1 MTMNNKQKDVRSM
14 KAYDNTAFL
23 NSKTARSIRI
33 MCELEETRER
43 LAQNNV
49 ERTILF
55 FGTAR
60 AKSYADHAKAIT
72 IAEERIIKATA
83 DNDSDALAQCN
94 SDLKR
99 LKSTAWLCRHFDDI
113 TELSTKVTEWCLSL
127 VNQTGMSV
135 PFMVSTGG
143 GPGLM
148 EAANKGASQVP
159 MGQSIG
165 MGISLPFEDG
175 LNPYVTP
182 DLGFQFKYFFTRKF
196 FMLNSCAAII
206 ALPGGVGTM
215 DELFEALT
223 LMQTGKINRMPIVLF
238 GEKYWNDVVNWQTM
252 VDYGTISQSD
262 VDQLFFTDSVDEA
275 YKYIVDSLTAV
286 LHKDKSWL
294 DKSCS
299 DLTTKGLGYVDSEQ
313 TEKKRKIS
321 IDILTK

>member
-1 MTMNNKQKDVRSM
+1 M

-72 IAEERIIKATA
+72 IAEERIIKTTA

-127 VNQTGMSV
+127 VDQTGMSV

-165 MGISLPFEDG
+165 MGISLPFEEG

-182 DLGFQFKYFFTRKF
+182 GLGFQFKYFFTRKF
-196 FMLNSCAAII
+196 FMYVVFFRHHMSYFQYKPLLYLSILNLCKFTNRLNSCAAII

-223 LMQTGKINRMPIVLF
+223 LMQTGKISRMPIVLF

-262 VDQLFFTDSVDEA
+262 VDQLFFTNSVDEA
-275 YKYIVDSLTAV
+275 YKYIVESLTSV
-286 LHKDKSWL
+286 LHKDKS
-294 DKSCS
+294 
-299 DLTTKGLGYVDSEQ
+299 
-313 TEKKRKIS
+313 
-321 IDILTK
+321 